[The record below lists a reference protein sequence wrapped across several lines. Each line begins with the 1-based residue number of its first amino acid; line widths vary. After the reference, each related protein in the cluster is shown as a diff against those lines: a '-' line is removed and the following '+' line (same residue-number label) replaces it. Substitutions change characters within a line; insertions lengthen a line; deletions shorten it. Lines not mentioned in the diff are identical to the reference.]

1 LTQLHPQ
8 AAAVAALGVLHHPKR
23 PEVLAALVAVAQDTT
38 PVVVEHQ
45 TKVMQVA
52 AVVVV
57 LLPQAVAVPVVL
69 GRPFPQTLA
78 QTAVLVLHHQYLER
92 PLVVLVA
99 VLVEVTQ
106 HLRLVPLQVAVAAVD
121 LTHK

>member
-1 LTQLHPQ
+1 M
-8 AAAVAALGVLHHPKR
+8 AALGVLRHLKR
-23 PEVLAALVAVAQDTT
+23 PEVLAALVAVAQDNS

-45 TKVMQVA
+45 AKAMQAAVA
-52 AVVVV
+52 DRRLVALVVVV
-57 LLPQAVAVPVVL
+57 L
-69 GRPFPQTLA
+69 
-78 QTAVLVLHHQYLER
+78 AVLVRQRWQTLEELAVLVFHQQYLER

>member
-1 LTQLHPQ
+1 LTQLHQQ
-8 AAAVAALGVLHHPKR
+8 AAAVAALGVLRHLKR
-23 PEVLAALVAVAQDTT
+23 PEVLAALVAVAQDNS

-45 TKVMQVA
+45 AKAMQAAVA
-52 AVVVV
+52 DRRLVALVVVV
-57 LLPQAVAVPVVL
+57 L
-69 GRPFPQTLA
+69 
-78 QTAVLVLHHQYLER
+78 AVLVRQRWQTLEELAVLVFHQQYLER

>member
-1 LTQLHPQ
+1 LEEL
-8 AAAVAALGVLHHPKR
+8 
-23 PEVLAALVAVAQDTT
+23 
-38 PVVVEHQ
+38 
-45 TKVMQVA
+45 
-52 AVVVV
+52 
-57 LLPQAVAVPVVL
+57 
-69 GRPFPQTLA
+69 
-78 QTAVLVLHHQYLER
+78 AVLVFHQQYLER